1 MVVCARKQSRFSHQ
15 MCCACAQFK
24 GGVWFGGAE
33 YGVCVCVLMD
43 VFEKEFARTAV
54 SRGPAHRQSRQS
66 PTLLT
71 TEVLGMRYL
80 KTLHGL
86 TEMLQSSVMP

>member
-1 MVVCARKQSRFSHQ
+1 M
-15 MCCACAQFK
+15 
-24 GGVWFGGAE
+24 
-33 YGVCVCVLMD
+33 CVLMD
-43 VFEKEFARTAV
+43 VFEKESERTAV
-54 SRGPAHRQSRQS
+54 SLGPAHRQSRQS

-80 KTLHGL
+80 KTLHGF

>member
-1 MVVCARKQSRFSHQ
+1 
-15 MCCACAQFK
+15 
-24 GGVWFGGAE
+24 
-33 YGVCVCVLMD
+33 MD